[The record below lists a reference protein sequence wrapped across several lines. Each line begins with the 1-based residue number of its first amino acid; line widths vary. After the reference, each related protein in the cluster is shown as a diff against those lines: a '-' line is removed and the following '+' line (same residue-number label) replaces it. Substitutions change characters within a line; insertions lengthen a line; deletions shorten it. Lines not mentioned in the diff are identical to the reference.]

1 MNALHN
7 GTSEWK
13 RFWFL
18 PVAAAL
24 GYATAVIHIYSL
36 GPFMQPLQQ
45 EFGWSRAQ
53 ISSGI
58 TIAAFISALFC
69 IPMGV
74 LVDRVGPRP
83 IALTGVLLISAAY
96 ALLGTATGTHLNWVF
111 LWIII
116 AVGTFGVQATIWTAA
131 VASRF
136 DRSRGL
142 ALAITLSGGS
152 VAAALFPVIAVWL
165 IETVGWRRAFPAQ
178 AGLWLILV
186 FPILWLCFRS
196 AKDQAVRTK
205 PTEPVPA
212 KVLSGV
218 TVAEGLRL
226 AAFYKLLIVG
236 ALVSFTAVGSLVHFV
251 PILTD
256 SGADAMSAAGIASL
270 IGLSSIVGR
279 LGTGVLLDRFP
290 GHVVGALVCLLPVIG
305 NVLLLTHGTEVLFQ
319 SIAAIAIGLTL
330 GSEVD
335 VIAYLASKHF
345 GLKNFGALYGSLV
358 MALAMGTAFGP
369 FAAGA
374 AFDHFGSYAE
384 FLVLGAVLLVISSA
398 SLATLGPVPAIAWT
412 DAEEAA

>member
-1 MNALHN
+1 MNALHS

-13 RFWFL
+13 KFWFL

-83 IALTGVLLISAAY
+83 IALTGVLLISGAY
-96 ALLGTATGTHLNWVF
+96 ALLGTATGTNLNWIF

-196 AKDQAVRTK
+196 AKDQAARAT
-205 PTEPVPA
+205 PSEQVPA

-226 AAFYKLLIVG
+226 AAFYKLLVVG

-256 SGADAMSAAGIASL
+256 SGANAMSAAGIASL

-290 GHVVGALVCLLPVIG
+290 GHVVGALVCLLPVVG

-319 SIAAIAIGLTL
+319 AIAAIAIGLTL

-384 FLVLGAVLLVISSA
+384 FLILGAILLVISSV
-398 SLATLGPVPAIAWT
+398 SLATLGPVPVIAWS